1 MSTPFSDDSLLPKAA
16 PAMPVSPHGDGYL
29 LRSERAQWERRAA
42 VAAEVAET
50 LDTVFSDL
58 KPVGKS
64 NHLGD
69 CVEGRHVTAGLRR
82 ALASL
87 SADIAAHANQ
97 ATDLARQC
105 RSAATEFESADLAG
119 AEGLDA

>member
-1 MSTPFSDDSLLPKAA
+1 MTTPFSDDSLLPKAA
-16 PAMPVSPHGDGYL
+16 PAMPVSPHGNDYV

-69 CVEGRHVTAGLRR
+69 CVEGRDVTAGLRR

-87 SADIAAHANQ
+87 SADIAAHAN
-97 ATDLARQC
+97 
-105 RSAATEFESADLAG
+105 
-119 AEGLDA
+119 